1 MFECLFFFPLVV
13 FFWWCFFLIF
23 IVPLGLKGVGFLHM
37 CNKVVIR
44 MFLINK
50 FYQMD
55 VISLSQFTKCN
66 IFIWRHC
73 FQYVSSICIY
83 SFLLICES
91 IWLHVYNGTAHKEN
105 KKKKMET
112 LYFYSGV
119 TLLHALLS
127 DVTLGSEIPHDLVR
141 SFGANYSSFVN
152 FVFKSSTLE
161 LTSEPR
167 LFQAQFQRVTGKGKL
182 SVFVA
187 RYVLGLLLI
196 LPALAGKGPVLDAW
210 MCHCCFCSPP
220 QESSRN
226 VCQ

>member
-1 MFECLFFFPLVV
+1 MAYFVRMPFFFPLVD
-13 FFWWCFFLIF
+13 FFCRCFLFGFFF
-23 IVPLGLKGVGFLHM
+23 IVPLGLKGVGFLYM

-91 IWLHVYNGTAHKEN
+91 IWLHVYSGTAHKEN
-105 KKKKMET
+105 KKKMET

-119 TLLHALLS
+119 TLLHVLLS
-127 DVTLGSEIPHDLVR
+127 DVTLGPEIPHDLVR

-152 FVFKSSTLE
+152 FVVKSSTLE
-161 LTSEPR
+161 LTSEP
-167 LFQAQFQRVTGKGKL
+167 
-182 SVFVA
+182 
-187 RYVLGLLLI
+187 GLVW
-196 LPALAGKGPVLDAW
+196 A
-210 MCHCCFCSPP
+210 
-220 QESSRN
+220 
-226 VCQ
+226 